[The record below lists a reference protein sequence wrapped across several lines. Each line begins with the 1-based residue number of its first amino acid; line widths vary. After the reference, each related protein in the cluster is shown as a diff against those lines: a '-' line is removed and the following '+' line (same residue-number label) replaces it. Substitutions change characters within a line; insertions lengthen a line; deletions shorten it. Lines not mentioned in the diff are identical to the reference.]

1 MINYY
6 INKEKGIV
14 VAKFDDERADLNQTV
29 EEARLS
35 TWNHYL
41 YSCINK
47 LINKLMSNPSV
58 GKAVCSKE
66 DTFDEEVGKEVAKN
80 KLLLQYNK
88 KLEKLYD
95 YALAQIELQRKKIC
109 KKQLHAVKKQLS
121 IHQFLYNIHE

>member
-1 MINYY
+1 MITYY

-47 LINKLMSNPSV
+47 LMSNPSV

-66 DTFDEEVGKEVAKN
+66 DTFNEEVGKQIAKN

-95 YALAQIELQRKKIC
+95 YILESIEIKHQKIY
-109 KKQLHAVKKQLS
+109 KKQLRAIGKQLS
-121 IHQFLYNIHE
+121 INQFLYEVHK

>member
-14 VAKFDDERADLNQTV
+14 VAKFDDEWNDLTQA
-29 EEARLS
+29 ARETMLPA
-35 TWNHYL
+35 WNSHLWYCVK
-41 YSCINK
+41 S
-47 LINKLMSNPSV
+47 LMDNPSV
-58 GKAVCSKE
+58 GRAVCSKE
-66 DTFDEEVGKEVAKN
+66 DTFDEEVGKEAAKN

-121 IHQFLYNIHE
+121 IRQFLYNIHE